1 MSMYGIF
8 NLILF
13 AALLGF
19 LFQLSKMG
27 MGLSRRV
34 LVGLVLGSI
43 FGFYLQLVFG

>member
-8 NLILF
+8 NLVLF

-19 LFQLSKMG
+19 LFQLSKME